1 MPYSV
6 NHTNGEVF
14 TNVADQ
20 VVNNT
25 SSLSFIGKNYTGY
38 GKIMAEN
45 FLHLLENFANTSE
58 PLNPV
63 EGQIWYDNTSTVQAL
78 KVYDGT
84 KWNPA
89 GSIKKA
95 ASAPLVGDSINGDLW
110 VNPNTNQLFMFSGNT
125 WDLIGPQFSSGLK
138 TGPVVDIIDDILN
151 ETHAVLSLYSTNE
164 RIAVFSSDSFT
175 PKILIN
181 GFEKIKRGINLSTNN
196 ITTDVNK
203 IWGTAESA
211 DSLIVN
217 GNIISSSNFLRSDV
231 SSVTNKSLSV
241 QTVDGISIG
250 SNLDFKLSTDD
261 TTGLINLTSKNSR
274 NFKVE
279 FIDPITKVSNPGLFI
294 DSQIK
299 IGVGTVTPSETFDVN
314 GSAVIRHN
322 LTVGV
327 TTGTP
332 VIGNISANGNLTI
345 LQTASIGGASTF
357 SDTISVYKSTGGSV
371 FIPKYTPAQIAQGQP
386 LYDIG
391 SSALPFRDVYAT
403 TIHGNITGNITG
415 NIIGNVS
422 GSATTLSTVRAFK
435 LEGDVTCDPISFN
448 GTADVKF
455 LTTVSPNL
463 ISTKTAATSTLDT
476 DLILTYR
483 PTAGLQKT
491 SKQLF
496 LSTVPSVPPG
506 AIFPYAGINPPN
518 GYLFCDGSEV
528 LISIYPELYTILG
541 NTYRNKASLVGEG
554 TFALPDLRGRFPL
567 GRDNMDNN
575 MTISTASGT
584 LVNAGGNRNG
594 TGNPSS
600 NPANR
605 VHHSSGITLGAGSG
619 NEALGSV
626 AVNGVSGI
634 NASPLSVGNAS
645 AIMNPYQTI
654 NYIIFTGILQ

>member
-14 TNVADQ
+14 TTVADQ

-25 SSLSFIGKNYTGY
+25 SSLSFVGKNYTGY
-38 GKIMAEN
+38 GKIIAEN
-45 FLHLLENFANTSE
+45 FLHLLENFADTSE
-58 PLNPV
+58 PLNPI
-63 EGQIWYDNTSTVQAL
+63 EGQIWYDNSATVQAL

-95 ASAPLVGDSINGDLW
+95 ASAPLVGDSISGDLW

-138 TGPVVDIIDDILN
+138 TGPVVDIIDDIVN
-151 ETHAVLSLYSTNE
+151 ESHAVLSLYSNNE
-164 RIAVFSSDSFT
+164 RIALVSSDSFT
-175 PKILIN
+175 PKILID
-181 GFEKIKRGINLSTNN
+181 GFENVKRGVNLSTSN
-196 ITTDVNK
+196 ITSDITK

-211 DSLIVN
+211 DNLVVN
-217 GNIISSSNFLRSDV
+217 GNVISSSNFLRSDV
-231 SSVTNKSLSV
+231 SSVTNKSFNV

-261 TTGLINLTSKNSR
+261 TSSLINLTSKNSK

-279 FIDPITKVSNPGLFI
+279 FIDPVTKVSKPGLFI

-299 IGVGTVTPSETFDVN
+299 VGVGTINPTSTFDVN
-314 GSAVIRHN
+314 GSAVIRNN

-332 VIGNISANGNLTI
+332 IIGNISANGNLTI
-345 LQTASIGGASTF
+345 LQTASIGGTSTF
-357 SDTISVYKSTGGSV
+357 SNTISVYKETGGSV
-371 FIPKYTPAQIAQGQP
+371 IIPKYTPAQIAQGQP

-403 TIHGNITGNITG
+403 TIYGNITGNITG
-415 NIIGNVS
+415 DITGNVT
-422 GSATTLSTVRAFK
+422 GSATKLSTVRSFK
-435 LEGDVTCDPISFN
+435 LEGDITCDPISFN

-455 LTTVSPNL
+455 STIVSPNL
-463 ISTKTAATSTLDT
+463 ISTRTAATSTLDT

-483 PTAGLQKT
+483 PNAGLQKT
-491 SKQLF
+491 TKSLF
-496 LSTVPSVPPG
+496 LSTIPSVPVG
-506 AIFPYAGINPPN
+506 AIFPYAGINPPT

-528 LISIYPELYTILG
+528 LISVYAQLYTILG

-554 TFALPDLRGRFPL
+554 SFALPDLRGRFPL
-567 GRDNMDNN
+567 GKDDMDNKLDILTPN
-575 MTISTASGT
+575 GT
-584 LVNAGGNRNG
+584 LINAGGNRNG

-600 NPANR
+600 DPANR
-605 VHHSSGITLGAGSG
+605 VHHSSGTTLGASSG
-619 NEALGSV
+619 NEALGSI
-626 AVNGVSGI
+626 AVNGVVGI
-634 NASPLSVGNAS
+634 NATPLSAGNAS